1 MKNYRIALI
10 AALAAVSV
18 SVVVGSV
25 AEAKRL
31 GSGSSM
37 GAQRQSVAPRPPA
50 APPGAAAQPVM
61 PAQPGAALPAKPAT
75 PAAAAP
81 AASGMSKWL
90 GQIAGI
96 AAGLGL
102 AALLSHFGLPEGLGS
117 LLLVALLAVAV
128 VFVVRMLLARRQ
140 QPRPA
145 MQYAGGAEPRVAP
158 GAFVPAP
165 IESAAPAPASSPSA
179 SPTGTPA
186 WGSERK
192 PEPPAGTQAALFAK
206 PLPPGFDAAGFAE
219 QAKAQFRRLQAAY
232 DTADR
237 KTLADVMT
245 PAMFAEASRELAA
258 RLDHRPTEVVALN
271 AEVLEVATEGGQHW
285 ASVRYTGAV
294 REDGEP
300 ADKPL
305 DEVWNLTKPVD
316 GSSGWLLA
324 GIQQTA

>member
-1 MKNYRIALI
+1 MKQLGFLMFV
-10 AALAAVSV
+10 ALAVAAVA
-18 SVVVGSV
+18 VGEP

-31 GSGSSM
+31 GGGSSM

-75 PAAAAP
+75 PPAAAP
-81 AASGMSKWL
+81 AASGMSRWL
-90 GQIAGI
+90 GPIAGI

-117 LLLVALLAVAV
+117 ILLIGLMVVAAV
-128 VFVVRMLLARRQ
+128 VVVRMLLARRGE
-140 QPRPA
+140 PRPA

-165 IESAAPAPASSPSA
+165 APIESPAPAPTV

-186 WGSERK
+186 WGSEPR
-192 PEPPAGTQAALFAK
+192 PEPVPSAGTQAALFAK

-232 DTADR
+232 DAADR
-237 KTLADVMT
+237 KTMSDVMT
-245 PAMFAEASRELAA
+245 PEMFAEASRELAA
-258 RLDHRPTEVVALN
+258 RLNHRPTEVVALN
-271 AEVLEVATEGGQHW
+271 AEVLEVTTEGSRHW
-285 ASVRYTGAV
+285 ASVRYTGSV
-294 REDGEP
+294 REDGEA